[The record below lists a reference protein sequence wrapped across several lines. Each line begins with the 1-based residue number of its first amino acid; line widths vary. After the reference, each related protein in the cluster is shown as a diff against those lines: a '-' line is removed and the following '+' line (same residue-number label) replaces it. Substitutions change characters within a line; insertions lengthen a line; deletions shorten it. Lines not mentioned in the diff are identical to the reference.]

1 MDWCDVVNVNFEIK
15 AADNALVFIPKR
27 NLFADELPHA
37 AFPVPVKVGLFGVIG
52 GKAKA
57 ITKIAFFD
65 LAREA
70 NNGLAA
76 VGTSCLNLVLSA
88 LSRLQSLPFTV
99 TLVIA
104 TSFACVFFG
113 IADLERLA
121 AYGATE
127 GNVTAFVVA
136 IMFAAVLV
144 KVYVSS
150 LLARVLST
158 GNYLPATAGAVN
170 DFWAGIFKPS
180 GHLSSP
186 VVAANNVYFQ
196 DIIA

>member
-70 NNGLAA
+70 QDGLAA
-76 VGTSCLNLVLSA
+76 VGASCLNLVSSA
-88 LSRLQSLPFTV
+88 FPRLKSLPLAV
-99 TLVIA
+99 TFVVAASLANVLLGVLN
-104 TSFACVFFG
+104 SKRFA
-113 IADLERLA
+113 ADGTA
-121 AYGATE
+121 KS
-127 GNVTAFVVA
+127 NVTAFVVSV
-136 IMFAAVLV
+136 MFASVLV
-144 KVYVSS
+144 KIQVSS

-158 GNYLPATAGAVN
+158 RNYLPATAGAID
-170 DFWAGIFKPS
+170 DFRAGIFKLS
-180 GHLSSP
+180 GHLSFP
-186 VVAANNVYFQ
+186 IVTVNRVYSQ